1 MGVKP
6 DYIFGY
12 NENTFFSGGS
22 MMTKSKYATKNVKYG
37 AYAEIGTALS
47 TSIRCVTYNTTDK
60 NKDPKAKTYPRSIYT
75 YWEGFNSHNTD
86 EPNNTA

>member
-12 NENTFFSGGS
+12 YENTFFSGGS
-22 MMTKSKYATKNVKYG
+22 MMTKSKYATKKVKYG

-60 NKDPKAKTYPRSIYT
+60 NKDPKANTYPRSIYT
-75 YWEGFNSHNTD
+75 I
-86 EPNNTA
+86 